1 MSKMHTPAMAAAEKK
16 LAKRRIK
23 RSTPGIEGWRRFQKN
38 KLAMA
43 GLIIIIIYIL
53 MAIVPFAFSR
63 QSYVTQDYTS
73 TFLSVGSA
81 GHLLGT
87 DNLGRDIFTRIVYA
101 TRVSLGIGLLSVAVA
116 LFLGGV
122 LGAVAAFYGGR
133 ADDIIMRI
141 VDILQSIPGQ
151 LLAITLATALGKS
164 VVSLML
170 AIGISTIPPYAKVVR
185 AAVLTVKGRQFVEV
199 GTCLGASDRWL
210 IIKHMIPNSL
220 GPIIVQTTFGVAAA
234 ILMISSLSYIGIGIQ
249 PPTPEWGGML
259 SDGKQF
265 LQTPGAW
272 QLTVMPGIAIFL
284 VSFALNVMGDGLRD
298 AFDPRMK

>member
-1 MSKMHTPAMAAAEKK
+1 MAAAEKK